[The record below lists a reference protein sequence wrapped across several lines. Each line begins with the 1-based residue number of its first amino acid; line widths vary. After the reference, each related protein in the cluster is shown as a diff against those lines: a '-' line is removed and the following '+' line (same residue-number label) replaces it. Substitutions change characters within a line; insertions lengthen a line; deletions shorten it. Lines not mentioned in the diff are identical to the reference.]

1 MGDFE
6 GKAEQLIPATV
17 RMISGCCDHQTSAD
31 VSNVSQFQLPD
42 PAGECFRYIICGSIR
57 LFIQRIIDHSLP
69 DRFLFSGQSGGACTS
84 ALLKVLYADHKNSGK
99 DMSFVEVL
107 TTMRQFLG
115 NQKYTQIPQ
124 LSSSRK
130 MDVTEKFAIVP
141 SGSSGSRRALLI
153 GINYIGQQGQ
163 LSGCHND
170 ASNIKDYLMDVH
182 GFKDEDIT
190 VLMDDGKHENPTYDN
205 IISAFR
211 TLVSQTEAG
220 DCAFLHYSGE

>member
-1 MGDFE
+1 
-6 GKAEQLIPATV
+6 
-17 RMISGCCDHQTSAD
+17 
-31 VSNVSQFQLPD
+31 
-42 PAGECFRYIICGSIR
+42 
-57 LFIQRIIDHSLP
+57 
-69 DRFLFSGQSGGACTS
+69 
-84 ALLKVLYADHKNSGK
+84 
-99 DMSFVEVL
+99 MSFVEVL

-141 SGSSGSRRALLI
+141 SGSNGSRRALLI
-153 GINYIGQQGQ
+153 GINYVGQQGQ

-170 ASNIKDYLMDVH
+170 ACNIKDYLMDVH

-211 TLVSQTEAG
+211 TLVNQTEAG